1 MKAAVFPVPVW
12 ADAIMSL
19 PWSTSGIVRAW
30 IGVGDRYPD
39 SFIDLTVSAQSFSC
53 SKVNVLLLSFFR
65 FEIIGEWSFADT
77 TPIDTGLCSMSI
89 LLLWYLKWIELCDV
103 LWGVDHDF
111 KSPQLWILLKAGV
124 AEHGFSRLTGL
135 LSTRLWLAF
144 SKISG
149 FRSPSLPCP
158 WLGCFGSNWVSGDFQ
173 SVKGVRR
180 CYKCFTKS
188 DVDLGI
194 SVILVFP
201 VFVKWARSKNVWLP
215 SLKK

>member
-1 MKAAVFPVPVW
+1 MTPLQILHPSTLVFLQWASCCSGVW
-12 ADAIMSL
+12 NES
-19 PWSTSGIVRAW
+19 
-30 IGVGDRYPD
+30 
-39 SFIDLTVSAQSFSC
+39 SC
-53 SKVNVLLLSFFR
+53 VF
-65 FEIIGEWSFADT
+65 
-77 TPIDTGLCSMSI
+77 
-89 LLLWYLKWIELCDV
+89 
-103 LWGVDHDF
+103 LWGVDHYLQSF
-111 KSPQLWILLKAGV
+111 QLWTLLQVGV
-124 AEHGFSRLTGL
+124 AERGFSRLTGL
-135 LSTRLWLAF
+135 LSTQLWLAF

-180 CYKCFTKS
+180 CYQCFTKS

-215 SLKK
+215 SWKKSMHTWMRRLLSFTRNGDIEVIRQQFMVVNNFFKPRRSGHLLISHHEWVV